1 MTYLIGATIFFGCIW
16 LLGAMFSGSKE
27 GGTDAVKG
35 CGSCLLIVL
44 AIGVGILGIYT
55 LNEGQKRGDNDFTL
69 TGMVLIALSFG
80 LFELLGIGL

>member
-35 CGSCLLIVL
+35 CGSCLLAVV
-44 AIGVGILGIYT
+44 AAGVGILG
-55 LNEGQKRGDNDFTL
+55 LSL
-69 TGMVLIALSFG
+69 MWTGNRDLSTAGFVLILIACG
-80 LFELLGIGL
+80 LFKWTGLY